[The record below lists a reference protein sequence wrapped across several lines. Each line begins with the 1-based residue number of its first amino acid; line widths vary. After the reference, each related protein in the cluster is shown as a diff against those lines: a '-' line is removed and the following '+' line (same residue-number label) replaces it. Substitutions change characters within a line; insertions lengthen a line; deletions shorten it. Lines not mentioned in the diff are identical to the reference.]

1 MQQIFTG
8 RVESGRKPSR
18 KPRNIKTKTKSA
30 VVEEMVPVN
39 SQNTVSGPVTPTAEF
54 CRTRLRLEEPF
65 PETEGTEHF
74 DFQLICG
81 DKNGYVLWTIVFLKM
96 LCSSIFYMTHTH
108 TFSISLAESLLES
121 SCRHA
126 AWTEHPGQFATS
138 KCSYKSLGYGTC
150 RTAFSTYFY
159 HAVPVKISRK
169 TNISAGIGA
178 RSSGR
183 VLPVQERH
191 VKVLSHIHSGPWWC
205 FFTKH

>member
-1 MQQIFTG
+1 
-8 RVESGRKPSR
+8 
-18 KPRNIKTKTKSA
+18 
-30 VVEEMVPVN
+30 
-39 SQNTVSGPVTPTAEF
+39 
-54 CRTRLRLEEPF
+54 
-65 PETEGTEHF
+65 
-74 DFQLICG
+74 
-81 DKNGYVLWTIVFLKM
+81 
-96 LCSSIFYMTHTH
+96 MTHTH

-150 RTAFSTYFY
+150 RTGFSTYFY

-169 TNISAGIGA
+169 TTISAGIGA

-191 VKVLSHIHSGPWWC
+191 VKVLSHIHSGPNFPDHDSYFVLRKTSHGHPVWEVFVSWPEYLIARIITLFGTVLTFYKNSQH
-205 FFTKH
+205 FFSLTVAKSRPLTGQGHNR